1 MKEATKPLLRDI
13 FAAVLGAE
21 YTKTPEMD
29 VDYHVTLVT
38 GRDLWILFEETTTKV
53 DWRHNFQFA
62 RKPYRD
68 MADKWYAHRGFLAC
82 WKTVEPYLADTIKD
96 PAVQSI
102 TIAGYSHGA
111 ALALLCHE
119 YCKFHRPDI
128 ADKIEGLGFG
138 CPRVVWGRPSEAVR
152 KRFDGFTVVRNRG
165 DIVTH
170 VPPALFGFRH
180 VGELLT
186 IGEAGKYGPFRA
198 HFPEVYQAELDA
210 LEEAT
215 P

>member
-1 MKEATKPLLRDI
+1 MTETIRDLLPNIFKMVLDTKYDKTHEA
-13 FAAVLGAE
+13 
-21 YTKTPEMD
+21 D
-29 VDYHVTLVT
+29 VDYHVELYD
-38 GRDLWILFEETTTKV
+38 GHGLWIFFEETTNRV

-62 RKPYRD
+62 RKPYRE

-82 WKTVEPYLADTIKD
+82 WKTVEPYLADAIKD
-96 PAVQSI
+96 PAVEYI

-128 ADKIEGLGFG
+128 ADRIHSVGFG
-138 CPRVVWGRPSEAVR
+138 CPRVVWGRPSEAVL
-152 KRFDGFTVVRNRG
+152 KRFEGFTVVRNRG

-186 IGEAGKYGPFRA
+186 IGKAGKYGPFRA
-198 HFPEVYQAELDA
+198 HFPEVYQAEL
-210 LEEAT
+210 EEAT